1 MQGKRHRHQAQ
12 GKPDQ
17 EGGHEQGSDFAMAIH
32 VTTPGAT
39 VNAVTAP
46 GRRDCR
52 TVRTIATALVAVVT
66 IATLAGCGGGST
78 ASGSTSAKAP
88 YTDVEACTWVKE
100 NLPTIPDTEIGA
112 QAQLTIGLS
121 AFFEDHGGLQN
132 ADGYAL
138 DDALARGCPDVHAA
152 ALKKA
157 GIKSFGNL

>member
-1 MQGKRHRHQAQ
+1 
-12 GKPDQ
+12 
-17 EGGHEQGSDFAMAIH
+17 MAIH
-32 VTTPGAT
+32 VTTPSAT
-39 VNAVTAP
+39 ISPVATP
-46 GRRDCR
+46 GGRRGGRR
-52 TVRTIATALVAVVT
+52 TVRTMVAALAAVVT
-66 IATLAGCGGGST
+66 IGTLAGCGGGSST
-78 ASGSTSAKAP
+78 VSGSNSSKAP

-112 QAQLTIGLS
+112 QAQLAIGLS
-121 AFFEDHGGLQN
+121 SFFEDHGGLQN